1 LGLYK
6 DEETKLLYAYI
17 KTFIEFSLCLK
28 YLWTML
34 QFYSFLYKHSSLK
47 ENKILHC

>member
-1 LGLYK
+1 MEKYHSDITAPMAMRLAKCLGLYK

-28 YLWTML
+28 YL
-34 QFYSFLYKHSSLK
+34 
-47 ENKILHC
+47 